1 MLKFKVGDKVI
12 ILAGNYKSRTGIIIN
27 ILKNKNKVIV
37 SGINLIK
44 KHIKYNQKQG
54 KIINIEAPIHISN
67 ISIIDNDSGNPT
79 RIGFQINNNNK
90 IRIMKKN
97 GKIYE
102 NI

>member
-44 KHIKYNQKQG
+44 KHIKQKPG

-79 RIGFQINNNNK
+79 RIGFKINNNNK